1 LYKSCWKSIIFQAA
15 FNKPAFYPIFNRV
28 IMKLEKLKWNSP
40 SLGKK
45 IELHVYGTEGTP
57 IIYFD
62 GYPEYINSAV
72 RTKILNGL
80 RLQIDH
86 GFNQIFCPRMM
97 QESDIM
103 NADRKPERR
112 ISLYYLFESFINDEV
127 LPRVKSES
135 GHDFVI
141 LVGVG
146 MGAYNA
152 TNLAFKHPGKY
163 NKLIAAC
170 GPVNLRP
177 FFEDFFSDD
186 FYYNN
191 PAEFLPN
198 LHDEHILSTIRNNDI
213 RLISTVHDE
222 YKDEIMLLSD
232 ELSMKS
238 IDHVLDIWGED
249 KESKPEIWAEML
261 QKHVP

>member
-1 LYKSCWKSIIFQAA
+1 MN
-15 FNKPAFYPIFNRV
+15 FNK
-28 IMKLEKLKWNSP
+28 LQWNSP
-40 SLGKK
+40 SIGKK
-45 IELHVYGTEGTP
+45 IELHVYGSEGTP

-62 GYPEYINSAV
+62 GYPEYVSSSV
-72 RTKILNGL
+72 RNKILNGL

-97 QESDIM
+97 QESDIL
-103 NADRKPERR
+103 NIEKDPEKR

-127 LPRVKSES
+127 LPRVKKES
-135 GHDFVI
+135 KNEFVI

-146 MGAYNA
+146 MGAYTA
-152 TNLAFKHPGKY
+152 TNMAFKHPGKY
-163 NKLIAAC
+163 SKLISVC

-177 FFEDFFSDD
+177 YFGEFFSEDY
-186 FYYNN
+186 YYNN
-191 PAEFLPN
+191 PPEFLPN
-198 LHDEHILSTIRNNDI
+198 LHDHDLLNKIQNTDI
-213 RLISTVHDE
+213 RLVSSVHDT
-222 YKDEIMLLSD
+222 YKEQMSLFSD

-249 KESKPEIWAEML
+249 KQSEPEIWAEML